1 MGVREGWEA
10 AGWLQRAWVGRDP
23 AGAEPRAGSR
33 SSDARR
39 SQLCAQGIGELE
51 GRRRWGCCCY
61 CDCRGRCGGLRR
73 FKQAAGSRIHRNPL
87 QPRWAASSAVP
98 QPHGSLPLPWACE
111 GRPGLLG
118 SPQHLLWDEG
128 PDHTQQQ
135 CQLLCASLASWGLQR
150 LLDPQDLP
158 DGAAAQL
165 ERGLWLQGPWGQKG
179 HGQAFVCHPDQ
190 GEAGVLGEPEV
201 PGDVHSGGSH
211 PVLDPAPELEPHQT
225 ASSGGRQLCGSG
237 GADRPGSVDRGG
249 PDPRHA
255 RRERHALGLPAVA
268 PGTVGTAATRLGSA
282 AHVGASDPY
291 AVPAGRPGLPA
302 RPVKPRS
309 SLRGRAFQGATVGLA
324 PVEGMCRAESSG
336 GVSTDHSEL
345 PIGAA
350 ATMAHEIGHSLGL
363 SHDPDG
369 CCVEAAAEQGGCVMA
384 AATRHP
390 FPRVFSACS
399 RRQLRA
405 FFSKGG
411 GACLSNAPDSGLLV
425 PRAHCGNGF
434 VEEGEECDCGAGQE
448 CPDSCCHAHNC
459 SLRAG
464 AQCTHGDCCAHCL
477 LKPAGAP
484 CRQSAGD
491 CDLPEFCTGA
501 SPYCPPDIYRLDGSP
516 CARGRGY
523 CRDGACPTLEH
534 QCQQLWGP
542 GSRPAPE
549 ACFQVV
555 NSAGDAHGNCGQQSD
570 SSFVPC
576 AQSDVQCGKLQCQGG
591 EQSALAPHMVPVDS
605 IVPLGSRQVTCKG
618 ALVLPGTQLDLPDLG
633 LVESGTQCG
642 PRMVCQERRCRNTT
656 FRELE
661 LCLTACHGRGT
672 LRTLSEP
679 NSHLE
684 KPVPHSPACTPK
696 KSASAQTLGFPS
708 RYGSGELGRRHLS
721 DWGSASGRPL
731 LCLLPSMASC
741 LAPPLL
747 LLLLL
752 GSPSAVAPNRCVDA
766 ADACTADA
774 RCQRLRTAY
783 VVQCLGRAA
792 PGSCPRARCRR
803 ALRRFFA
810 RGPPELTHALL
821 FCPCGGPACAERR
834 RQTFV
839 PSCAFSGPEPAP
851 PSCLAPL
858 DACEHSPVCRPRL
871 LAFQASCAPAPSNLD
886 GCLRDQ
892 IPSCLRAYAG
902 LVGTAV
908 TPNYV
913 DNASARVAPWCDC
926 GASGNRREECEVF
939 RGLFTRNR
947 CLDRAIQAFD
957 GGWPSV
963 LHDQLDPH
971 QDPEHSLLQVSSAD
985 ASLEGSSM
993 LSVLPVLVLQPLL

>member
-1 MGVREGWEA
+1 MP
-10 AGWLQRAWVGRDP
+10 L
-23 AGAEPRAGSR
+23 
-33 SSDARR
+33 
-39 SQLCAQGIGELE
+39 
-51 GRRRWGCCCY
+51 
-61 CDCRGRCGGLRR
+61 GL
-73 FKQAAGSRIHRNPL
+73 K
-87 QPRWAASSAVP
+87 
-98 QPHGSLPLPWACE
+98 
-111 GRPGLLG
+111 
-118 SPQHLLWDEG
+118 EG
-128 PDHTQQQ
+128 P
-135 CQLLCASLASWGLQR
+135 
-150 LLDPQDLP
+150 
-158 DGAAAQL
+158 
-165 ERGLWLQGPWGQKG
+165 
-179 HGQAFVCHPDQ
+179 
-190 GEAGVLGEPEV
+190 
-201 PGDVHSGGSH
+201 
-211 PVLDPAPELEPHQT
+211 
-225 ASSGGRQLCGSG
+225 
-237 GADRPGSVDRGG
+237 
-249 PDPRHA
+249 
-255 RRERHALGLPAVA
+255 
-268 PGTVGTAATRLGSA
+268 
-282 AHVGASDPY
+282 HV
-291 AVPAGRPGLPA
+291 
-302 RPVKPRS
+302 
-309 SLRGRAFQGATVGLA
+309 Q
-324 PVEGMCRAESSG
+324 
-336 GVSTDHSEL
+336 
-345 PIGAA
+345 
-350 ATMAHEIGHSLGL
+350 
-363 SHDPDG
+363 
-369 CCVEAAAEQGGCVMA
+369 
-384 AATRHP
+384 
-390 FPRVFSACS
+390 
-399 RRQLRA
+399 
-405 FFSKGG
+405 
-411 GACLSNAPDSGLLV
+411 
-425 PRAHCGNGF
+425 
-434 VEEGEECDCGAGQE
+434 
-448 CPDSCCHAHNC
+448 
-459 SLRAG
+459 
-464 AQCTHGDCCAHCL
+464 
-477 LKPAGAP
+477 
-484 CRQSAGD
+484 
-491 CDLPEFCTGA
+491 
-501 SPYCPPDIYRLDGSP
+501 
-516 CARGRGY
+516 
-523 CRDGACPTLEH
+523 
-534 QCQQLWGP
+534 W
-542 GSRPAPE
+542 
-549 ACFQVV
+549 
-555 NSAGDAHGNCGQQSD
+555 
-570 SSFVPC
+570 
-576 AQSDVQCGKLQCQGG
+576 
-591 EQSALAPHMVPVDS
+591 
-605 IVPLGSRQVTCKG
+605 
-618 ALVLPGTQLDLPDLG
+618 
-633 LVESGTQCG
+633 
-642 PRMVCQERRCRNTT
+642 
-656 FRELE
+656 
-661 LCLTACHGRGT
+661 T

-684 KPVPHSPACTPK
+684 KPVTHGPACTPK
-696 KSASAQTLGFPS
+696 KSTSAQTLGFPS

-721 DWGSASGRPL
+721 DWGSASRRPL

-858 DACEHSPVCRPRL
+858 DACEHSRVCRPRL